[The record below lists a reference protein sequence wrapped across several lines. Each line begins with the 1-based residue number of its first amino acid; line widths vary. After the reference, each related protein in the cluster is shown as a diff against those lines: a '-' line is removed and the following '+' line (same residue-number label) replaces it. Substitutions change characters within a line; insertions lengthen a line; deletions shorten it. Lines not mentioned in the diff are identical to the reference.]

1 MNTVPLEY
9 LRECR
14 YHRCL
19 ISYIAGMG
27 RGGSSSAGNFRCN
40 RFCIFR
46 TDINNVDG
54 GAMSSEFE
62 RDGSADSAPA
72 PGDNR
77 CFSVKPKLVSG
88 SIVYGQRETPRFQ
101 GMKSS

>member
-1 MNTVPLEY
+1 
-9 LRECR
+9 
-14 YHRCL
+14 
-19 ISYIAGMG
+19 MG

-40 RFCIFR
+40 RFRIFR

-54 GAMSSEFE
+54 GAIGSELE
-62 RDGSADSAPA
+62 RDSSANSAPA
-72 PGDNR
+72 AGDDR
-77 CFSVKPKLVSG
+77 RFSVKPELGSG